1 MTKPL
6 EKYENLISRL
16 ENKLDDNIKATNE
29 SIKSTNEKIDKI
41 LEILNDN
48 QRELSRQH
56 HDLYG
61 NGKKGLFDEVE
72 ELRNSTNQRI
82 LSIKKDV
89 DNNSKHIWS
98 YRILAVFIASIYPVI
113 EMVKKLIIDS

>member
-1 MTKPL
+1 MTKTF

-16 ENKLDDNIKATNE
+16 ENKLDNNIGITNDN
-29 SIKSTNEKIDKI
+29 IKSTNEKIDKI
-41 LEILNDN
+41 LEMLNEN
-48 QRELSRQH
+48 QREINRQH

-72 ELRNSTNQRI
+72 ELKNNINHEI
-82 LSIKKDV
+82 LTIKKDV

-98 YRILAVFIASIYPVI
+98 YRVLAIFIASIYPII
-113 EMVKKLIIDS
+113 EMIKKLFQ

>member
-1 MTKPL
+1 MTKTF

-16 ENKLDDNIKATNE
+16 ENKLDDNIAATNE

-41 LEILNDN
+41 LEILNEN
-48 QRELSRQH
+48 QRELNRQH

-61 NGKKGLFDEVE
+61 NGKKGLFDAVE
-72 ELRNSTNQRI
+72 ELKNNINQRI

-98 YRILAVFIASIYPVI
+98 YRVLAIFIASIYPII
-113 EMVKKLIIDS
+113 EMVKKLIVDS

>member
-1 MTKPL
+1 MTKLL

-16 ENKLDDNIKATNE
+16 ENKLDENIRIINDNT
-29 SIKSTNEKIDKI
+29 KSNNEKIDKI

-48 QRELSRQH
+48 QRELDRQH

-61 NGKKGLFDEVE
+61 NGKKGLFDELE
-72 ELRNSTNQRI
+72 ELRNNMNQRI

-98 YRILAVFIASIYPVI
+98 YRILAIFIASIYPVI
-113 EMVKKLIIDS
+113 EMVKKLFQ